1 MWDRVKWVIYCFFPN
16 VINEWYKRDPNI
28 CSSSN
33 YHIFGNTL
41 LKFIRPIEMIIF
53 DINDPFGKVLKRL
66 RLGFGKFREHKFRQ
80 GFKDTLNSLCSCG
93 IEAETT
99 AQYFLISH
107 LYNSIRATF
116 TVEAVAQRCSVKK
129 VFLKI
134 LQNSQEI
141 TCARA
146 SFLIKL

>member
-1 MWDRVKWVIYCFFPN
+1 MWDRVKWVINCFFPH
-16 VINEWYKRDPNI
+16 VINEWYKRDSNI

-33 YHIFGNTL
+33 YHIFSNAL
-41 LKFIRPIEMIIF
+41 LKFIRTNETIIF
-53 DINDPFGKVLKRL
+53 DINNIL
-66 RLGFGKFREHKFRQ
+66 RLGFSKFHEHKFRQ

-99 AQYFLISH
+99 TRNFLICH

-116 TVEAVAQRCSVKK
+116 MVEAVAQRCSVKK

>member
-1 MWDRVKWVIYCFFPN
+1 
-16 VINEWYKRDPNI
+16 
-28 CSSSN
+28 
-33 YHIFGNTL
+33 
-41 LKFIRPIEMIIF
+41 MIIF

-134 LQNSQEI
+134 LQNSQEN
-141 TCARA
+141 TCARV
-146 SFLIKL
+146 SFRVAGLMPGTLLKKRLWQRFFSVNFAKILRTPFLTE

>member
-1 MWDRVKWVIYCFFPN
+1 MWDRVKWVINCFFPH
-16 VINEWYKRDPNI
+16 VINEWYKRDPDI

-33 YHIFGNTL
+33 YHIFSNAL
-41 LKFIRPIEMIIF
+41 LKFIRPNETIIF
-53 DINDPFGKVLKRL
+53 DIFEKVLKRL
-66 RLGFGKFREHKFRQ
+66 RLGFSKFHEHKFRQ

-99 AQYFLISH
+99 THNFLICD

-116 TVEAVAQRCSVKK
+116 MVEGVAQRCSVKK

-141 TCARA
+141 TSARA